1 MTIDELK
8 ALFQELEKQDLRPM
22 LCDTE
27 VPLYDASVP
36 CGDPAMCGEDCVEM
50 ELMPKELL
58 SIHPEF
64 MVTVKGDSMK
74 DVGIVTG
81 DVVKVVGDLLPQD
94 GDIVLAN
101 INGEYTLKTYYED
114 EDGQKWLVPQ
124 NEAYHPIML
133 SERMNL
139 RIYGKVA
146 EIVKRAPRV
155 SFRQCKRVV
164 ERAKTKER
172 GPRVPTPEEVSRAI
186 REIAPKIKIARHWY
200 AVFRVLVDRQVIG
213 ENGYGTF
220 INKVKEVVPSHAHLP
235 SEIELQRL
243 AVQSFAKTVALWRAD
258 NAPVKGK
265 RFSAYLDMAHETESL
280 LDVK

>member
-1 MTIDELK
+1 MTTDELK
-8 ALFQELEKQDLRPM
+8 ALFQELEEQDLKPM

-36 CGDPAMCGEDCVEM
+36 CGSPTMCGEDCVEM

-81 DVVKVVGDLLPQD
+81 DVVKVVSDLLPQD

-186 REIAPKIKIARHWY
+186 AEIAPKIEVARHWY
-200 AVFRVLVDRQVIG
+200 AVYRVLVDKKVIG

-220 INKVKEVVPSHAHLP
+220 INMVKEVVPSHEHLP
-235 SEIELQRL
+235 AADEIQRL
-243 AVQSFAKTVALWRAD
+243 AILSFAKPVVMWRED

-265 RFSAYLDMAHETESL
+265 RFLAYLDLALEMDNL
-280 LDVK
+280 LP

>member
-1 MTIDELK
+1 MTTDELK
-8 ALFQELEKQDLRPM
+8 ALFQELEEQDLKPM

-81 DVVKVVGDLLPQD
+81 DVVKVVSDFPPQD

-146 EIVKRAPRV
+146 EIVKRAPKV

-164 ERAKTKER
+164 ERAKAKER
-172 GPRVPTPEEVSRAI
+172 GPRVPTENEVSRAI
-186 REIAPKIKIARHWY
+186 AEIAPKIEVARHWY
-200 AVFRVLVDRQVIG
+200 AVYRVLVDKKVIG

-235 SEIELQRL
+235 AADEIQRL
-243 AVQSFAKTVALWRAD
+243 AILSFAKPVVMWRED

-265 RFSAYLDMAHETESL
+265 RFLAYLDLALEMENL
-280 LDVK
+280 LP

>member
-1 MTIDELK
+1 MTTDELK
-8 ALFQELEKQDLRPM
+8 VLFQELEEQDLKPM

-64 MVTVKGDSMK
+64 MVTVSGDSMK

-81 DVVKVVGDLLPQD
+81 DVVKVVSDLLPQD

-164 ERAKTKER
+164 ERAKTTER
-172 GPRVPTPEEVSRAI
+172 KPKVPTENEVSRAI
-186 REIAPKIKIARHWY
+186 AEIAPKIEVARHWY
-200 AVFRVLVDRQVIG
+200 AVYRVLVDKKVIG

-235 SEIELQRL
+235 AADEIQRL
-243 AVQSFAKTVALWRAD
+243 AILSFAKPVVMWRED

-265 RFSAYLDMAHETESL
+265 RFLAYLDLALEMDNL
-280 LDVK
+280 LP

>member
-1 MTIDELK
+1 MTINELK
-8 ALFQELEKQDLRPM
+8 ALFQELEEQDLKPM

-81 DVVKVVGDLLPQD
+81 DVVKVVSDLPPQD

-200 AVFRVLVDRQVIG
+200 AVYRVLVDKKVIG

-235 SEIELQRL
+235 AADEIQRL
-243 AVQSFAKTVALWRAD
+243 AILSFAKPVVMWRED

-265 RFSAYLDMAHETESL
+265 RFLAYLDLALEMDNL
-280 LDVK
+280 LP